1 MQQANSFEA
10 IDPNAV
16 TAQTAGAE
24 AVVIEGAQTAPTYNE
39 EQTDAEV
46 EQTEEIKLGYGE
58 QLIDIREG
66 NNKKW
71 RDPAK
76 IKRIKKIAAA
86 SRRRNRRK

>member
-1 MQQANSFEA
+1 MQQANSFEG

-24 AVVIEGAQTAPTYNE
+24 AVAAIEGALTAPTYNDE
-39 EQTDAEV
+39 ENDQA